1 MNVYRKVNKIKFY
14 ESLEA
19 LVTEANLNNK
29 RAFKQLFTE
38 TEYKTLLKEIDV
50 ARNKS
55 GVKTARQYYLL
66 KTYEILEVAG
76 VQKIIVKRD
85 EKNQDIKYL
94 SSYDELFDSIDT
106 CHQNVGHKGI
116 FLIFVFLALISEC
129 FKNK

>member
-1 MNVYRKVNKIKFY
+1 M
-14 ESLEA
+14 
-19 LVTEANLNNK
+19 VTEANLNNK

-66 KTYEILEVAG
+66 KTYGILEVAG
-76 VQKIIVKRD
+76 VQKIIAKRG

-106 CHQNVGHKGI
+106 CHQNVG
-116 FLIFVFLALISEC
+116 LAVDLSRYLFNILL
-129 FKNK
+129 NL